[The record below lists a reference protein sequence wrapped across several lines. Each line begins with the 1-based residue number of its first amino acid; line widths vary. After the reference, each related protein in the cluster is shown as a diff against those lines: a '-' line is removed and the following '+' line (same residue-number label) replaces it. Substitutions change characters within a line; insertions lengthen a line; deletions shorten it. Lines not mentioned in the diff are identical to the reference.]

1 MTLRS
6 RYFQACLLRKA
17 AMTGFEIVFL
27 LALSTMAAIAAPIV
41 VDANA
46 TPCVATTAHYTTI
59 QAAVNAAPAAAVI
72 QVCPG
77 VYPEQVSIGKS
88 LTLKGVLKNNQ
99 AGAVIAIPA
108 SGGVPNGGPSTFPV
122 VAQVDIAAQNVTLNS
137 LTIDGTGGIPNSNC
151 SVPILVGVAFEA
163 GSSGRVTRSAVRN
176 QAVTNG
182 PGGSNGYC
190 GDAILVF
197 SGAAGLITID
207 SNSIRGFG
215 GNGIAADSPVAVKTN
230 FVDQGLTSAN
240 LLQQGTG
247 IFTSEASTITA
258 NIVSHVAFG
267 IACGINSTGVTTV
280 SNNQIAADG
289 FGVDVYFGS
298 GVTVLNNTISG
309 GLQSPGLTG
318 GNVGVSTSGSTGDT
332 VKGNKITGFY
342 YGVLAGTSQT
352 VTLNTITDAEVG
364 VLGVAGNT
372 VSGNHFYDVTT
383 LLQ

>member
-6 RYFQACLLRKA
+6 RYFQACLSRKA
-17 AMTGFEIVFL
+17 ARTGFGVAFL

-108 SGGVPNGGPSTFPV
+108 SGGVQNGGTSTFPI
-122 VAQVDIAAQNVTLNS
+122 VAQVDITAPNVTLNS

-182 PGGSNGYC
+182 GGSNGYC
-190 GDAILVF
+190 GNAIQVF

-215 GNGIAADSPVAVKTN
+215 GDGIAADSPVTVKTN
-230 FVDQGLTSAN
+230 TVDQGLTSAN

-247 IFTSEASTITA
+247 IFTSAPSTITG
-258 NIVSHVAFG
+258 NIVNHVAFG
-267 IACGINSTGVTTV
+267 IAGGITGSGVTTI
-280 SNNQIAADG
+280 STNQIVADG

-298 GVTVLNNTISG
+298 GVTVLNNTITG
-309 GLQSPGLTG
+309 GLQLPGLTG

-364 VLGVAGNT
+364 VFGVAGNT